1 MGDLHAQLAT
11 MEVCERRFNELMD
24 DMGLD
29 NPTPLF
35 DVMRRRSEDIMR
47 TAIAALPQGRYVH
60 EMEID
65 GIDSPLLLRAALEI
79 NGPSIHVDWTGSA
92 SQVER
97 GINESYNHAYA
108 MTVYPIKCVLC
119 PDIPNN
125 EGAYLPISMT
135 APEGTIINSKR
146 PAAVGS
152 RQILGHCIA
161 NVVLAAL
168 GNVLPD
174 RVLAD
179 CGSPSPRIVFSGALA
194 NGKRYNAALLLAGG
208 MGGQSWRDGLSAAP
222 FPSNPGTTSVEVIES
237 ATPLLF
243 RSRSLRPDSGG
254 PGTYRGGLG
263 ATTEVELRADK
274 PGLVSVM
281 TDRIH
286 HPPLGFRGGEAG
298 APNQILLD
306 GAPVDPKAR
315 TPMPPGS
322 VLTIHTAGGG
332 GYGPKEERDAGARA
346 RDEEYGYVSP
356 GPNERSLRESA

>member
-1 MGDLHAQLAT
+1 MFANAAFRNSWTIWGSTIQS
-11 MEVCERRFNELMD
+11 
-24 DMGLD
+24 
-29 NPTPLF
+29 PLF
-35 DVMRRRSEDIMR
+35 DMMRQRSESVMR
-47 TAIAALPQGRYVH
+47 TAIAALPDGRYVH

-65 GIDSPLLLRAALEI
+65 GIDAPLMLRAALEI
-79 NGPSIHVDWTGSA
+79 AGDAIHVDWTGSA
-92 SQVER
+92 AQVER

-125 EGAYLPISMT
+125 EGAYLPVSMT
-135 APEGTIINSKR
+135 APEGTIINCRR

-168 GNVLPD
+168 GKVLPE

-194 NGKRYNAALLLAGG
+194 NGRRYNAALLLAGG

-243 RSRSLRPDSGG
+243 RSRALRPDSGG
-254 PGTYRGGLG
+254 AGTYRGGLG
-263 ATTEVELRADK
+263 ATTEVELRADRA
-274 PGLVSVM
+274 GLVSVM

-286 HPPLGFRGGEAG
+286 HPPLGFCGGEPG
-298 APNQILLD
+298 APNEILLD
-306 GAPVDPKAR
+306 GVAVDPKAR
-315 TPMPPGS
+315 TPLPPGS
-322 VLTIHTAGGG
+322 VLSVHTAGGG
-332 GYGPKEERDAGARA
+332 GYGPKEQRDARA
-346 RDEEYGYVSP
+346 KSRDEEFGYVSANP
-356 GPNERSLRESA
+356 IAPRLREIA

>member
-1 MGDLHAQLAT
+1 
-11 MEVCERRFNELMD
+11 MD
-24 DMGLD
+24 DMGLED
-29 NPTPLF
+29 PSPLF
-35 DVMRRRSEDIMR
+35 DIMRERSESVMRK
-47 TAIAALPQGRYVH
+47 AIAAVPDGRYVH

-65 GIDSPLLLRAALEI
+65 GIDAPLLLRAALEI
-79 NGPSIHVDWTGSA
+79 NGESIHVDWTGSA
-92 SQVER
+92 AQVER

-125 EGAYLPISMT
+125 EGAYLPVSMT
-135 APEGTIINSKR
+135 APEGTIINSRR

-168 GNVLPD
+168 GKVLPD

-243 RSRSLRPDSGG
+243 HTRSLRPDSGG
-254 PGTYRGGLG
+254 AGTYRGGLG

-286 HPPLGFRGGEAG
+286 HPPLGFRGGEPG

-306 GAPVDPKAR
+306 GSPVDPKAR

-332 GYGPKEERDAGARA
+332 GYGPKQQRDAGAQA
-346 RDEEYGYVSP
+346 RDEEYGYVSSRLSP
-356 GPNERSLRESA
+356 YRMREIA